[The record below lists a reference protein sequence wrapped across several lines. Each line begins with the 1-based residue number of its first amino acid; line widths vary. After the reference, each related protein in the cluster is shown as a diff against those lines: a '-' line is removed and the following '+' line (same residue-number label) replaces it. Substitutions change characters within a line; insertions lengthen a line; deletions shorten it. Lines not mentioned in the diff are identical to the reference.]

1 MNKIIASLI
10 FLAILP
16 MPHDYYWILR
26 SLVFMGCAYF
36 FFHDR
41 DRFNDVGKWSLVI
54 CAVVY
59 NPFIPFYLGKP
70 VWVVINIVSGLFF
83 VGLDKFKKLS

>member
-1 MNKIIASLI
+1 MNKILAGLI

-54 CAVVY
+54 CAVIY

-70 VWVVINIVSGLFF
+70 VWVVINIASGFFF
-83 VGLDKFKKLS
+83 VALDKFKSE